1 MKRRIFYVIDLYDG
15 TLVKAVG
22 SDGAADRA
30 AERHVRRTGHTCA
43 VAQIGGGLRYI
54 RSTP

>member
-1 MKRRIFYVIDLYDG
+1 MKRRILYVIDLHDG

-43 VAQIGGGLRYI
+43 VAQMLR
-54 RSTP
+54 SFQAGF